1 MASAIDSSVLWAVYK
16 EESGSHAW
24 MTLLTEIGAS
34 EGLVMCE
41 VAVAESAPLFDS
53 LAEMRRDFQILGIR
67 FDPILPETAF
77 RAGEI
82 FRRYRAMGGP
92 RQRLVAD
99 FLIGAH
105 ALHQTD
111 GLLTLDRGFQRSLFA
126 GLNLRSP

>member
-24 MTLLTEIGAS
+24 MTLLTHVGVC
-34 EGLVMCE
+34 EGLVICE
-41 VAVAESAPLFDS
+41 VAIAESAPLFDS
-53 LAEMRRDFQILGIR
+53 PAEMWRDFKVLGIR
-67 FDPILPETAF
+67 FDPILPQTAF
-77 RAGEI
+77 SAGEI
-82 FRRYRAMGGP
+82 FRRYRTRGGP

-105 ALHQTD
+105 ALHQAD

-126 GLNLRSP
+126 GLQLRTP